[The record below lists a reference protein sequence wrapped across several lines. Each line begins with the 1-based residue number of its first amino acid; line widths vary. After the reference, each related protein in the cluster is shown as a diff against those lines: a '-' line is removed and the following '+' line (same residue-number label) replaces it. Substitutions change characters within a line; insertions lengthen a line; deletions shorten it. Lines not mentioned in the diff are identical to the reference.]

1 MMLEIVL
8 IVLFMALLLAGWG
21 LVNLTT
27 QNNALA
33 LKYAEAE
40 SRAFIYRSITENVF
54 DKLDREGIGSKA
66 LRRQASFIKELR

>member
-8 IVLFMALLLAGWG
+8 VVSFLTLLFAGWG

-27 QNNALA
+27 KNNELS

-66 LRRQASFIKELR
+66 LRRQASFIKEMR

>member
-8 IVLFMALLLAGWG
+8 IVLFMALLFAGWG
-21 LVNLTT
+21 LVSLTT

>member
-8 IVLFMALLLAGWG
+8 LVMFIGLLAGWG
-21 LVNLTT
+21 LVTLTT
-27 QNNALA
+27 KNNELA

-66 LRRQASFIKELR
+66 LRRQASFVKELR